1 MTEPTRRIALS
12 LLTLLIPA
20 RLLPAQDISQA
31 PISTQHVA
39 GAVHLLRGAGGNI
52 GISVG
57 PNGIFLVDDEFAP
70 LTDRV
75 RAEIA
80 KIDSAPIRFVLNT
93 HWHNDHTGGNEN
105 LGKAGVLIVAQDNV
119 RRRMTREQFLA
130 AFNTTIPASP
140 AAALPVVTFPDS
152 ITFHLNGDSIVVSH
166 VRNAHT
172 DGDVIVYFAKA
183 DVLHSGDTFFNG
195 MYPFID
201 VSTGGSVDGM
211 IAAADAMLRI
221 AGARTRIIPGHGPL
235 ATRAEL
241 AAFRAMLVAAR
252 DSIAP
257 MVRAGR
263 TLAQIQAAKPT
274 AALDGKWGQ
283 GFMKPEQFVAVVVES
298 YATQ

>member
-1 MTEPTRRIALS
+1 
-12 LLTLLIPA
+12 
-20 RLLPAQDISQA
+20 
-31 PISTQHVA
+31 
-39 GAVHLLRGAGGNI
+39 
-52 GISVG
+52 
-57 PNGIFLVDDEFAP
+57 
-70 LTDRV
+70 V

-274 AALDGKWGQ
+274 AALDAKWGQ